1 MRYPGGGTFVSRQDK
16 IPVRQEGLPD
26 AIPDAVVPRQRGRN
40 VVEVVQEVVEDLR
53 RDLAGAP
60 PEVVLEVLLDRLTAA
75 LPGVTFN
82 SDSMR
87 EHALSIAAGADG

>member
-1 MRYPGGGTFVSRQDK
+1 MPRQDK

-26 AIPDAVVPRQRGRN
+26 AVPDVVVPRQRGRN
-40 VVEVVQEVVEDLR
+40 VVEVVREVVEDLR
-53 RDLAGAP
+53 QDLSGAP
-60 PEVVLEVLLDRLTAA
+60 PDVVLEVLMDRLTVE

-87 EHALSIAAGADG
+87 EHARSIAAGSDG